1 MPKKTT
7 RAARS
12 GQSPQRSKEEQW
24 RKRMATQAQRG
35 ASGVAVEPEQ
45 DDGSSTFSPDDGGY
59 IEATAAPPTA
69 PATRARSTAT
79 TTPRPST
86 SQARGQGAAMAASQ
100 RRAATPARN
109 TRVRMAADTFTIEEE
124 MYYVRSDIRRLII
137 LTAIC
142 LAVLIALA
150 FVIPR

>member
-7 RAARS
+7 RAART

-24 RKRMATQAQRG
+24 RKRMAAQAQRG
-35 ASGVAVEPEQ
+35 ASGVAGEPAE
-45 DDGSSTFSPDDGGY
+45 DDGSSTFSRDDGDY
-59 IEATAAPPTA
+59 VEAATA
-69 PATRARSTAT
+69 PAARATSAATTT
-79 TTPRPST
+79 TTPRPSS
-86 SQARGQGAAMAASQ
+86 SQGRAQSTAMAASQ

-109 TRVRMAADTFTIEEE
+109 TRVRMTADTFTMEEE
-124 MYYVRSDIRRLII
+124 MHYVRSDIRRLII

>member
-7 RAARS
+7 RAART

-24 RKRMATQAQRG
+24 RKRMAAQAQRG
-35 ASGVAVEPEQ
+35 ASGVAVEPGQ

-59 IEATAAPPTA
+59 VEAATASTA
-69 PATRARSTAT
+69 RATSTAT
-79 TTPRPST
+79 ATPRPSP
-86 SQARGQGAAMAASQ
+86 SQSRSQSTAMAAGQ

-109 TRVRMAADTFTIEEE
+109 TRVRMAADTFSIEEE
-124 MYYVRSDIRRLII
+124 MHYVRSDIRRLIT

-142 LAVLIALA
+142 FVVLIALA
-150 FVIPR
+150 FIIPR

>member
-1 MPKKTT
+1 
-7 RAARS
+7 
-12 GQSPQRSKEEQW
+12 
-24 RKRMATQAQRG
+24 
-35 ASGVAVEPEQ
+35 
-45 DDGSSTFSPDDGGY
+45 
-59 IEATAAPPTA
+59 
-69 PATRARSTAT
+69 
-79 TTPRPST
+79 
-86 SQARGQGAAMAASQ
+86 MAASQ